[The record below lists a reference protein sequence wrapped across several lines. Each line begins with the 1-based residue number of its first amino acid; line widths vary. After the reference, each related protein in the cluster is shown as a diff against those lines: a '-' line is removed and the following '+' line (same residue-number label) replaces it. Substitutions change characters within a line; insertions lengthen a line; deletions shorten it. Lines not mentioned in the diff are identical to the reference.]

1 MEDCDLKEFI
11 IPGFARK
18 LRKGK
23 SETPLENAE
32 VFQNF
37 YQQHYLS
44 VFRYVYGLIGAP
56 VEDVED
62 LTAETFIR
70 AWNKRQSFQG
80 NYLKEGIGWL
90 LQIAKRLVI
99 DRYRRSQSRIQA
111 VDEMPEDIPF
121 IAPTPE
127 YIVQKGEIYQQLWT
141 LLNKLPARQREILVL
156 RYFLDWR
163 VNQIGEYLEVP
174 ENTVSVTIRRS
185 LQHLQQE
192 WPEEKELK

>member
-1 MEDCDLKEFI
+1 MEDCELKEFI
-11 IPGFARK
+11 IPEFVRW

-23 SETPLENAE
+23 RETPLENAE
-32 VFQNF
+32 IFQQF

-44 VFRYVYGLIGAP
+44 VFRYVYGLHGAP

-62 LTAETFIR
+62 LTAETFMR
-70 AWNKRQSFQG
+70 AWNKRHSFQG
-80 NYLKEGIGWL
+80 DHQKAGIGWL
-90 LQIAKRLVI
+90 LRIARRLVI
-99 DRYRRSQSRIQA
+99 DRYRRSQTHVHEA
-111 VDEMPEDIPF
+111 DELPEDIP
-121 IAPTPE
+121 IITPTPE
-127 YIVQKGEIYQQLWT
+127 YIVQKGEIYQQLWN
-141 LLNKLPARQREILVL
+141 LLNELPARQREILVL

-192 WPEEKELK
+192 WPVEKDLK